1 MTRKRI
7 SGLNDRQAAHART
20 LIKKGTAEMVRRR
33 DYCHYSQGPS
43 RWQGIDKR
51 MTITRKQVPAYSDCS
66 SSSTWLLWDAIARTY
81 GRRDLVNGQ
90 NWRAGYTGTQIS
102 RGKRV
107 RHDKNIK
114 VGDLVFYGDQGGGV
128 PKHVAVALGG
138 GKVFSQG
145 SEGGPYILNIDYR
158 PDRVAVRRYI

>member
-1 MTRKRI
+1 MSGRV
-7 SGLNDRQAAHART
+7 SGLSDQHAAHARQ
-20 LIKKGTAEMVRRR
+20 LIKKSTTMMVRKR
-33 DYCHYSQGPS
+33 DYCHYTQDAR
-43 RWQGIDKR
+43 RWQGIDRKL
-51 MTITRKQVPAYSDCS
+51 TITRGEVPAYSDCS
-66 SSSTWLLWDAIARTY
+66 SSSTWILWDAIARTY
-81 GRRDLVNGQ
+81 GVRDLVNGED
-90 NWRAGYTGTQIS
+90 WKRGYTGTQIT
-102 RGKRV
+102 RGKLV

-128 PKHVAVALGG
+128 PKHVAIALGG